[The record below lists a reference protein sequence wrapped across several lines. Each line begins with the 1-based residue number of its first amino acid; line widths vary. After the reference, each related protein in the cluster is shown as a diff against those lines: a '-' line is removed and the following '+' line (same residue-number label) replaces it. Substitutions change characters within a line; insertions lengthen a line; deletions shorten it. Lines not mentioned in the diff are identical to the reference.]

1 MPDLSQDDPFA
12 AFGGNPF
19 DSSLLRHFMEQSTGR
34 VREESVSL
42 RAGAHPIEAL
52 PLPTADQ
59 PPTFTGAVGRF
70 DLRASVSSASAHV
83 SEPVTLTI
91 VVGGEGD
98 FDRVDLSGI
107 TSSGD
112 WKAYPPSVTTEAAPP
127 GKRPGRK
134 VFQQVLIPLHGGKL
148 TVPPVSLVAFD
159 PVSGQYVTRETS
171 PLALSVDGTAV
182 TGDVAS
188 ASAPVPGPP
197 VRSAIDEP
205 APSVGPLVTPA
216 VVHPRA
222 VALRVAPALLLVLAA
237 ALLARL
243 RRKRPERALRREMKR
258 AAIQGNVVPFYR
270 AAHALI
276 EARLSKRWSLP
287 FDGVRVDVIRR
298 RLGPEGDTLADALLA
313 DEAIRFGRAR
323 LENPDLMGLCSSIER
338 ALGGVS

>member
-1 MPDLSQDDPFA
+1 
-12 AFGGNPF
+12 
-19 DSSLLRHFMEQSTGR
+19 MEQSTGR

-42 RAGAHPIEAL
+42 RASAHPIEAL
-52 PLPTADQ
+52 PLPSADQ
-59 PPTFTGAVGRF
+59 PATFRGAVGRF

-91 VVGGEGD
+91 TVGGEGD
-98 FDRVDLSGI
+98 FDRVDLSGV
-107 TSSGD
+107 TSSSD

-127 GKRPGRK
+127 GKRLGRK
-134 VFQQVLIPLHGGKL
+134 VFQQVLIPLHGGEL
-148 TVPPVSLVAFD
+148 TVPTVSLVAFD
-159 PVSGQYVTRETS
+159 PVSGRYVTRETS

-182 TGDVAS
+182 TGDVAT
-188 ASAPVPGPP
+188 ASAPVPSPP
-197 VRSAIDEP
+197 VSPALEVP
-205 APSVGPLVTPA
+205 APSIGPLVPPA

-222 VALRVAPALLLVLAA
+222 VAFRVAPALLLVLAA

-258 AAIQGNVVPFYR
+258 AAMQGNVVPFYR

-276 EARLSKRWSLP
+276 ETRLSKRWSLP
-287 FDGVRVDVIRR
+287 FDDVRADVIRC

-323 LENPDLMGLCSSIER
+323 LDNPDLMGLCSSIER
-338 ALGGVS
+338 ALRGVS